1 MKSQKSKIFGNLKM
15 RFSSKLFAIL
25 ALLALLLACAPKE
38 PVKPIVDDAPKAS
51 FVVNP
56 PVEAKA
62 EAAPET
68 TEAPDSSGSQTV
80 KVDIVGFKYVPASVK
95 VRVGDTVTWTQ
106 VDKVKHTVTTVDGPE
121 SFDSG
126 LLSAG
131 QTFSYTFTK
140 PGTYSYKCTPHPNMR
155 GEVIVE

>member
-1 MKSQKSKIFGNLKM
+1 MK
-15 RFSSKLFAIL
+15 KLFVIL
-25 ALLALLLACAPKE
+25 ALLALLVACAPQK
-38 PVKPIVDDAPKAS
+38 PVVEKVEEPKAS
-51 FVVNP
+51 FGVNP
-56 PVEAKA
+56 PA
-62 EAAPET
+62 EVKVET
-68 TEAPDSSGSQTV
+68 TEPQASEPSSGPQTV

-95 VRVGDTVTWTQ
+95 VKVGDTVTWTQ
-106 VDKVKHTVTTVDGPE
+106 VDKVKHTVTIVTGPE
-121 SFDSG
+121 DFDSG

>member
-1 MKSQKSKIFGNLKM
+1 MRKIF
-15 RFSSKLFAIL
+15 AVV
-25 ALLALLLACAPKE
+25 LLLVLLVACRPQAPMQPVVQPPVTQPVVQPISE
-38 PVKPIVDDAPKAS
+38 PVKQPVSKPAEQTAP
-51 FVVNP
+51 
-56 PVEAKA
+56 
-62 EAAPET
+62 
-68 TEAPDSSGSQTV
+68 SGQPQTV

-95 VRVGDTVTWTQ
+95 IKVGDTVTWTQ
-106 VDKVKHTVTTVDGPE
+106 VDSVQHTVTIVSGPE

-126 LLSAG
+126 LLKAG